1 MATTSTLQLRQRAKV
16 FKSMFRNKKAVV
28 GAVILIMFALGAIFA
43 PFLTPY
49 EPQRQNIRNRL
60 QGPSSEHWLGT
71 DQFGRDIMTR
81 ILYGGRLS
89 LRVGFTSVGIALAIG
104 GTMGMIAGYYGG
116 FIDNLFMRFVDVLL
130 ALPGFLLALAIV
142 ASLGPGL
149 ENVIIAI
156 GIANIPAF
164 ARMMRSSVLTV
175 KELDYVAASVAVGCS
190 DYRILLKHVLPNA
203 INPIIVLATLGL
215 AGAILAAAGL
225 SFLGMGAQPPTP
237 EWGSMIATARP
248 FIRVAHYPVTF
259 PGLAIFLTVLS
270 LNMVGDGLRDA
281 LDPRSTHTM

>member
-1 MATTSTLQLRQRAKV
+1 MATKSTMQLRERTKV
-16 FKSMFRNKKAVV
+16 LKVMFRNKKAVV
-28 GAVILIMFALGAIFA
+28 GAVILLAFAVGAIFA

-49 EPQRQNIRNRL
+49 EPHRQDVRNRL
-60 QGPSSEHWLGT
+60 QAPSRDNYLGT
-71 DQFGRDIMTR
+71 DQFGRDILTR

-104 GTMGMIAGYYGG
+104 GSMGLIAGYYGG

-190 DYRILLKHVLPNA
+190 DFRILLKHVLPNS

-215 AGAILAAAGL
+215 AGAILSAAGL

-281 LDPRSTHTM
+281 LDPRSTHTL